1 MNSKK
6 LLVLLGVALL
16 VGAGLILAAPQNQSQ
31 SNSQLKANQATTQN
45 TVRTWQQWRSQ
56 MMYRDMNGD
65 GINDYY
71 RDHDGDGI
79 PNCQDPDWQRPQDGT
94 GYQNWM
100 GQHHQYKNN
109 NNQGNNQQL
118 RFRHGQGSNAPQMG
132 NKATFRNFTSLSGA
146 RRAFAQR
153 AFTNRSFRQ
162 GIGGPGSPLCDG
174 TGPKGFSR
182 RGRR

>member
-1 MNSKK
+1 MNSRK
-6 LLVLLGVALL
+6 LLALLGVALL

-31 SNSQLKANQATTQN
+31 SNSQLKANQTTTQN
-45 TVRTWQQWRSQ
+45 TVRNWQQWRSQ

-79 PNCQDPDWQRPQDGT
+79 PNCQDPDWERPRDGT
-94 GYQNWM
+94 GYQNRM
-100 GQHHQYKNN
+100 GQHHQNKHN
-109 NNQGNNQQL
+109 NNQGEGQQS
-118 RFRHGQGSNAPQMG
+118 RFRHGQGNNSPHMSG
-132 NKATFRNFTSLSGA
+132 KAGFRNFSSMSGA
-146 RRAFAQR
+146 GR

-162 GIGGPGSPLCDG
+162 GTGGPGSAFCDG

-182 RGRR
+182 QGRR